1 MFLKNLNFVIIN
13 KNLTFSRNRSKS
25 RTRSFSPASIKLK
38 GPKSPPP
45 PITSV
50 KSKNITTYSST
61 TDELQDHHHK
71 KLTTTSLGAEVRKVV
86 GEKRKPAIT
95 AKQTESPVK
104 KSKLDEQT
112 TTITSSIEQ
121 QQVIND
127 QITDS
132 NPDVKKDEK
141 QQQIKKSMMTL
152 PALPLPEIDD
162 TEEMDLS
169 NENNSTNQFK
179 TIENR
184 TDNFPFMNNRQQRP
198 IILQRR
204 GELKRED
211 WGERSVEMFE
221 RLEVKQNKIKN

>member
-1 MFLKNLNFVIIN
+1 M
-13 KNLTFSRNRSKS
+13 
-25 RTRSFSPASIKLK
+25 
-38 GPKSPPP
+38 
-45 PITSV
+45 
-50 KSKNITTYSST
+50 
-61 TDELQDHHHK
+61 
-71 KLTTTSLGAEVRKVV
+71 TTTSLGAEVRKVV
-86 GEKRKPAIT
+86 GEKRKPALT

-104 KSKLDEQT
+104 KSKLDEQ

-132 NPDVKKDEK
+132 NIDVKKDEK

-162 TEEMDLS
+162 TEEMDSS
-169 NENNSTNQFK
+169 NDNNSTNQFK

-221 RLEVKQNKIKN
+221 RLEVKKIK